1 MGYKRP
7 ILISLGSQI
16 RRQEI
21 SRSGKKVKG
30 TGIVITEDLTE
41 EELKDMKI
49 LLAALKKLEQLTKL
63 HILEGTSSS
72 KVKHTRQK
80 ISKTPKNLKTTIITN
95 SGKKNK
101 EDILVK
107 EVKKASHKENPIVA
121 EIKKSKEEPKK
132 TARRGAIALT
142 STSDSPKKL

>member
-72 KVKHTRQK
+72 KER
-80 ISKTPKNLKTTIITN
+80 KTVSEPSTPSPKEIVE
-95 SGKKNK
+95 